1 MKKKL
6 VFCFDLD
13 NVICKTTKN
22 FYSKS
27 KPIYNS
33 INIVNELY
41 QRGHVIKIFTSRFMG
56 RSNENINRAILRG
69 YKFTQKQ
76 LKKWKVKYHYLIF
89 GKPSYDI
96 VIDDKSFN
104 YKKNWHHSFKK
115 NYL

>member
-13 NVICKTTKN
+13 NVICKTKQN
-22 FYSKS
+22 YYGKS

-33 INIVNELY
+33 IDIVNELY

-69 YKFTQKQ
+69 YNFTQKQ

-96 VIDDKSFN
+96 IIDDKSFN

-115 NYL
+115 KYL

>member
-13 NVICKTTKN
+13 NVICKTKQN
-22 FYSKS
+22 YYSKS

-33 INIVNELY
+33 IDIVNELY

-69 YKFTQKQ
+69 YELTQKQ

-96 VIDDKSFN
+96 IIDDKSFN
-104 YKKNWHHSFKK
+104 YKKNWYHSFKK
-115 NYL
+115 KYL